1 MVSILTSLT
10 TTGVSTM
17 DYILIKRNEINTDQH
32 ELFGSC
38 YADAVEY
45 AIVNPAWNTRL
56 THLLDTEEVVESE
69 GLRKFASLMTQ
80 RLNCAEVE
88 DLRYCEERK
97 AYLITAYYNLV
108 CTSISTCTHTE

>member
-17 DYILIKRNEINTDQH
+17 DYILIKRNEINTAQP
-32 ELFGSC
+32 ELFGHC
-38 YADAVEY
+38 DAESVEY

-56 THLLDTEEVVESE
+56 THLLDTEELVESE
-69 GLRKFASLMTQ
+69 GLRKFTDLMIQ

-97 AYLITAYYNLV
+97 TYLITAYYNLGG
-108 CTSISTCTHTE
+108 SSWNL